1 MAGFHGDFRSVSV
14 SGLAV
19 FVPRLRGCRVKA
31 QCIYCIGSRRLDYE
45 CTWFLYVQVLRG
57 EVKGGNDAIEAPPL
71 TVLDLRPSRMYLI
84 DEIT

>member
-1 MAGFHGDFRSVSV
+1 LAGFHGDFRSVSV

-19 FVPRLRGCRVKA
+19 FVPRLRGYRVKA

-57 EVKGGNDAIEAPPL
+57 EVESGDDAIEA
-71 TVLDLRPSRMYLI
+71 TALDRTGSASEPDVS
-84 DEIT
+84 DW